1 MESQSSSHTTRRVK
15 PSVGTRR
22 AAAQF
27 LGGSTHRTPDAVVK
41 ALVALQAQDP
51 LGVRWAI
58 GVRLPGSR
66 EAEIVRSLDQGR
78 LVRTHLFR
86 CTWQVLTP
94 DDLAWLLPHFG
105 PRVIRSIQ
113 GRLKQLQLTADVL
126 RRSETVLQRALER
139 APEGLGREGLAEVLT
154 RAKVDSSEQR
164 LSHLLTHAELNGLLV
179 SGALADGKA
188 TWVLA
193 ESRLPKRRATSFDE
207 MIHQLARRFIA
218 SRGPVSV
225 DDFAWWSG
233 VKRTEAR
240 AAFTEVDEAIERDG
254 LWSVDG
260 PDEDATH
267 VLPPFDEFLISYARR
282 DHVLDPSQVKRINAG
297 GGLLAPIIVHRGQVI
312 GTWTRTLERRKV
324 EVLPVYFTSPSA
336 SLRRSVAEAFGH
348 YARFLDRE
356 LLLAP

>member
-1 MESQSSSHTTRRVK
+1 MTS
-15 PSVGTRR
+15 
-22 AAAQF
+22 
-27 LGGSTHRTPDAVVK
+27 
-41 ALVALQAQDP
+41 LVALQAQDP

-66 EAEIVRSLDQGR
+66 EAEIVRALDDGR

-94 DDLAWLLPHFG
+94 EDLAWLLPHFG
-105 PRVIRSIQ
+105 PRVIKSIQ
-113 GRLKQLQLTADVL
+113 GRLKQLGLTAGVL
-126 RRSETVLQRALER
+126 RRSETALQRALER
-139 APEGLGREGLAEVLT
+139 APAGLGRDGLADVLA

-179 SGALADGKA
+179 SGALVDGRA

-193 ESRLPKRRATSFDE
+193 ETRLPKARPSSFEDTLHRLALRYVAT
-207 MIHQLARRFIA
+207 
-218 SRGPVSV
+218 RGPVSA
-225 DDFAWWSG
+225 DDFAWWTG
-233 VKRTEAR
+233 VTRTEAR
-240 AAFTEVDEAIERDG
+240 AAFEALAQASRQDG
-254 LWSVDG
+254 LLSLDG

-267 VLPPFDEFLISYARR
+267 VLPPFDEFLISYAQR

-312 GTWTRTLERRKV
+312 GTWTRTLQRR
-324 EVLPVYFTSPSA
+324 EVAVVPAYFASPSA
-336 SLRRSVAEAFGH
+336 SVRRTVGEAFER

-356 LLLAP
+356 LRFQPQGAHRRGSDLHVRPRS